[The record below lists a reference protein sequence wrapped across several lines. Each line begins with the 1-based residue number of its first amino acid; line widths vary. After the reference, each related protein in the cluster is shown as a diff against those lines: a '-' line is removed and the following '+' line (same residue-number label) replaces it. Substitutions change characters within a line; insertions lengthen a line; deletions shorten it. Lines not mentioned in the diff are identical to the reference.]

1 MDTRVGTRRGRRGIV
16 PLVVVVGVVVGVVTV
31 PVAEAGDDG
40 ARPKLTIADPS
51 HGCPPIAGA
60 FVALLDPSRGMLL
73 LSGAPFPG
81 GRQVGAADGRP
92 LRAAVG
98 GGSWTIAAVGVD
110 GGSGGV
116 WGDVLPFRGRRV
128 PGCVAFNRDR
138 FSSEGDLAS
147 YVMWLVDHVY
157 AELPEEVRV
166 RYPAFRLADREVRIE
181 VRPDGHLPLQL
192 AGREGSSLA
201 FRIPGDSR
209 TYVLLPFIVGDA
221 ASRVVVRVS
230 ATEGEYF
237 SAADKVAVGTVVV
250 TGGEPAM
257 LGDPPFEIRLL
268 GAG

>member
-1 MDTRVGTRRGRRGIV
+1 MNIRERAHGLQSASVLAAVLIASM
-16 PLVVVVGVVVGVVTV
+16 TV
-31 PVAEAGDDG
+31 IEGADAGE
-40 ARPKLTIADPS
+40 RPTLTIADAS
-51 HGCPPIAGA
+51 QGCPPIAGS
-60 FVALLDPSRGMLL
+60 FVALLDPGRGMLL

-81 GRQVGAADGRP
+81 GQRVGEVDGRP
-92 LRAAVG
+92 LHARVDGRSWSVAAVG
-98 GGSWTIAAVGVD
+98 MD
-110 GGSGGV
+110 GGSGDV
-116 WGDVLPFRGRRV
+116 WGNVLPFRGRRV

-138 FSSEGDLAS
+138 FSSEDDLAS

-166 RYPAFRLADREVRIE
+166 QYPAFRLANREVRLQVAPE
-181 VRPDGHLPLQL
+181 GRVPLTL

-201 FRIPGDSR
+201 FRVPGDSR
-209 TYVLLPFIVGDA
+209 TYVLLPFIVGEA

-230 ATEGEYF
+230 STEGEYF

-250 TGGEPAM
+250 TGEEPAM

>member
-1 MDTRVGTRRGRRGIV
+1 MTTTGRSARGRRVSLPLVLGFGIV
-16 PLVVVVGVVVGVVTV
+16 FGLGASSIVQADGVS
-31 PVAEAGDDG
+31 E
-40 ARPKLTIADPS
+40 RPTLTIADAS
-51 HGCPPIAGA
+51 QGCPPIAGS
-60 FVALLDPSRGMLL
+60 FVALLDPARGMLL

-81 GRQVGAADGRP
+81 GRRVGEVDGRP
-92 LRAAVG
+92 LQARVDGRSWSVAAVG
-98 GGSWTIAAVGVD
+98 MD
-110 GGSGGV
+110 GGSGDV

-157 AELPEEVRV
+157 AELPEEVRL
-166 RYPAFRLADREVRIE
+166 RYPAFRLANREVRIE

-201 FRIPGDSR
+201 FRVPGDSR
-209 TYVLLPFIVGDA
+209 TYVLLPFIVGEA

-230 ATEGEYF
+230 STEGEYF
-237 SAADKVAVGTVVV
+237 SAADKVAVGTVLV
-250 TGGEPAM
+250 TGEEPAM